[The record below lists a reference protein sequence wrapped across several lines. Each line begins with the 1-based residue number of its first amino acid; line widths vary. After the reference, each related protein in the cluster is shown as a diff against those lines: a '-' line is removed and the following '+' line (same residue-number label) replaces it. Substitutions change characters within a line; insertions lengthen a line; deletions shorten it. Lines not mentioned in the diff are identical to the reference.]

1 MQVLVRNTGT
11 LLRAAET
18 PRGKMRAPR
27 FEPPSRPDV
36 PGGLLEARLTTNG
49 GAGAPRTAQVGA
61 RAQQLNRLP
70 TAYKTVRNAAPRNSK
85 TEKKRRHPRSE
96 RAPLPH

>member
-27 FEPPSRPDV
+27 FEPSSRPDV
-36 PGGLLEARLTTNG
+36 PGGLLEARLRQNG
-49 GAGAPRTAQVGA
+49 GAAPPRPAQFGAQP
-61 RAQQLNRLP
+61 
-70 TAYKTVRNAAPRNSK
+70 NS
-85 TEKKRRHPRSE
+85 
-96 RAPLPH
+96 

>member
-27 FEPPSRPDV
+27 FEPSSRPGV

-49 GAGAPRTAQVGA
+49 GAGPPRTAQVG
-61 RAQQLNRLP
+61 P
-70 TAYKTVRNAAPRNSK
+70 TAKTTAHSLQNGTKRSPGTHGK
-85 TEKKRRHPRSE
+85 T
-96 RAPLPH
+96 

>member
-1 MQVLVRNTGT
+1 MELETASRNAMQVLVRNTGT

-27 FEPPSRPDV
+27 FEPSSRPDV

-49 GAGAPRTAQVGA
+49 GAGAP
-61 RAQQLNRLP
+61 
-70 TAYKTVRNAAPRNSK
+70 APRRLALEPNS
-85 TEKKRRHPRSE
+85 
-96 RAPLPH
+96 

>member
-27 FEPPSRPDV
+27 FEPSSRPGV

-49 GAGAPRTAQVGA
+49 GAGAPRTAVW
-61 RAQQLNRLP
+61 RSIEH
-70 TAYKTVRNAAPRNSK
+70 NS
-85 TEKKRRHPRSE
+85 
-96 RAPLPH
+96 